1 MLHLLNTVLIPE
13 YFIIQLNYLCF
24 FFCRRMSRVTVVEAC
39 RIASTLM
46 AQDAKVAI
54 LLKTFLLHYSYF
66 SLILF
71 LGSALLTHGSYIKIG
86 CLHFTFSIVQQNAPP
101 AISSAFGGTKKE
113 QVALADGGDA
123 VKTEEP
129 LVT

>member
-1 MLHLLNTVLIPE
+1 MQENEPCHCRGSLSNRLNADGSRCEGSHFVENVLIT
-13 YFIIQLNYLCF
+13 I
-24 FFCRRMSRVTVVEAC
+24 
-39 RIASTLM
+39 
-46 AQDAKVAI
+46 
-54 LLKTFLLHYSYF
+54 FLF